1 MTRWPAPR
9 RSPEAALSALAELRP
24 ARPRELDRLAALWIA
39 LADHHGSGPRFRLRG
54 GAEDGVR
61 RHLAGRLADPDALLL
76 VADRSGDLSGDLPSD
91 LAGLCVARLLRR
103 PAFFDEVERGEV
115 EAIAVR
121 EDARR
126 AGLGRCLARA
136 ALAWL
141 RERGATRVEVQVARQ
156 NETGRA
162 FWSALGFEPA
172 MDVLESRL

>member
-1 MTRWPAPR
+1 MTRWPVRR
-9 RSPEAALSALAELRP
+9 RSPEAALSALAEVRP

-39 LADHHGSGPRFRLRG
+39 LADQHGPEPRFRLRG
-54 GAEDGVR
+54 GAEEGVR
-61 RHLAGRLADPDALLL
+61 RHLAGRLADLDALLL
-76 VADRSGDLSGDLPSD
+76 VADRAGDLP
-91 LAGLCVARLLRR
+91 GLCVARLLRR
-103 PAFFDEVERGEV
+103 PAFFDEVERGEL

-126 AGLGRCLARA
+126 AGLGRGLAGA

-156 NETGRA
+156 NDAGRA